1 MKRQTAMLGTV
12 IALLAIELPL
22 LAQVRHEI
30 RFPDLPGYKT
40 LKCDFH
46 MHTVFSDG
54 TVWPSVRA
62 DEAWQIGLD
71 ALALTDH
78 IEYQPHKDDVPTNHN
93 RPYDLAVGRAMQR
106 NLLMPK
112 AAEITRD
119 TPPGH
124 FNALFLNDV
133 EPLDTPDFMEALK
146 QANQQNAFVFWNHQ
160 AWKGAERGKWMDV
173 HTQLYD
179 KKWLHGMEICN
190 GKTYYPDAHKWCLE
204 KGLTMIATSDI
215 HGPDQNKVS
224 SAEEHRTMTLVF
236 AKERTLDSLKAA
248 LVEGRTAVWYMDQ
261 IIGEREIVE
270 PLFGECV
277 RVAKPHL
284 RAGKTVWVA
293 VKNVCELDIRL
304 ERTGDIGPAELL
316 LPARTTYLLRVSTNR
331 PTEPVELAYTAT
343 NVLIGPDERLPVTLR
358 IPGE

>member
-1 MKRQTAMLGTV
+1 
-12 IALLAIELPL
+12 
-22 LAQVRHEI
+22 
-30 RFPDLPGYKT
+30 
-40 LKCDFH
+40 
-46 MHTVFSDG
+46 
-54 TVWPSVRA
+54 
-62 DEAWQIGLD
+62 
-71 ALALTDH
+71 
-78 IEYQPHKDDVPTNHN
+78 
-93 RPYDLAVGRAMQR
+93 
-106 NLLMPK
+106 
-112 AAEITRD
+112 
-119 TPPGH
+119 
-124 FNALFLNDV
+124 
-133 EPLDTPDFMEALK
+133 
-146 QANQQNAFVFWNHQ
+146 
-160 AWKGAERGKWMDV
+160 
-173 HTQLYD
+173 
-179 KKWLHGMEICN
+179 
-190 GKTYYPDAHKWCLE
+190 
-204 KGLTMIATSDI
+204 
-215 HGPDQNKVS
+215 
-224 SAEEHRTMTLVF
+224 
-236 AKERTLDSLKAA
+236 